1 MKYRVSEN
9 KVLVVLEKGDEILES
24 LYKIAK
30 DIDIKSCWINGI
42 GAAENIILGAY
53 PLSEKKYIKKDFNG
67 EYELTGIIGNITIK
81 ENEPFVHIHTTISD
95 EDCNAF
101 GGHLFSAVVTATC
114 EIMLTL
120 MNKTINRVECNEVG
134 LYLWDFE

>member
-1 MKYRVSEN
+1 MKFFYFSLLFLFSPLLIISQVSFYGN
-9 KVLVVLEKGDEILES
+9 VYD
-24 LYKIAK
+24 
-30 DIDIKSCWINGI
+30 KSSKETLI
-42 GAAENIILGAY
+42 GANIFVDNKFIT
-53 PLSEKKYIKKDFNG
+53 STDFNG
-67 EYELTGIIGNITIK
+67 EYELTGLIGNITIK

-120 MNKTINRVECNEVG
+120 MKKTINRVECNEVG

>member
-53 PLSEKKYIKKDFNG
+53 PLSEKKYIKKDFN
-67 EYELTGIIGNITIK
+67 I
-81 ENEPFVHIHTTISD
+81 F
-95 EDCNAF
+95 F
-101 GGHLFSAVVTATC
+101 F
-114 EIMLTL
+114 
-120 MNKTINRVECNEVG
+120 
-134 LYLWDFE
+134 